1 MGEMF
6 FNWSMMVSMMD
17 PFRNSKGFFIMRRSL
32 VMSCTPV
39 CERGV
44 ALLMKSNHN
53 RYDFPQAKLS
63 ALLLGF
69 AARSVKVAVATG
81 VQSIGR
87 SHRLSRRGL
96 LS

>member
-6 FNWSMMVSMMD
+6 FNWAMMVSMMD

-63 ALLLGF
+63 ALLLGLNPSLPLGF
-69 AARSVKVAVATG
+69 KALAEV
-81 VQSIGR
+81 ID
-87 SHRLSRRGL
+87 
-96 LS
+96 